1 MAEGLVAFCSTANI
15 EDIGLIGLLPCL
27 SMKLSKSLSL
37 SHTQS
42 SFIDQLKFL
51 FQSKNSS
58 LKCFLNIARSPFEL
72 PEGRFEESEEVGV
85 GGLHFGCRYCCVHC
99 N

>member
-1 MAEGLVAFCSTANI
+1 MAEGQVAFCSTANI
-15 EDIGLIGLLPCL
+15 EDIGLIGLQLLPCL

-58 LKCFLNIARSPFEL
+58 LKCFLNIAGSPFAQAETQPL
-72 PEGRFEESEEVGV
+72 SNA
-85 GGLHFGCRYCCVHC
+85 LCRHIMST
-99 N
+99 